1 MRNPWNPILPEPLAD
16 NPNKIQID
24 EHRYVR
30 LHKVH
35 GNEQDILDAARICYD
50 GDSVV
55 KSDEQNQGLINHLL
69 RNNHTTP
76 FEQPAMVFY
85 VSVDMPTATQML
97 RHRMAKVNGVSAR
110 YVVMKPRYYIPK
122 QFRYQNKT
130 GNMQSGA
137 GYVGALTQSARAAQT
152 QNAYNTAR
160 YHYDDMITN
169 GYEQGQAR
177 LVLPQSQVTQY
188 VYQMDI
194 NNLMRFLFLRND
206 HHAQGEIREVAAS
219 MLYFFRREF
228 PMCYSAWLDYI
239 WRQSR
244 FSGQATEVLRQIIND
259 LWESQVEG
267 LFTPGIQTPDELL
280 KNYFAG
286 FKGDELQTILNQL
299 TPEANS

>member
-16 NPNKIQID
+16 NPNKIKID

-69 RNNHTTP
+69 RNMHTSP

-110 YVVMKPRYYIPK
+110 YVVMKTRNYIPK

-130 GNMQSGA
+130 GNMQAGSGELGKDINLGTQLFARNSA
-137 GYVGALTQSARAAQT
+137 GFARDTYDQLI
-152 QNAYNTAR
+152 NTG
-160 YHYDDMITN
+160 I
-169 GYEQGQAR
+169 EQGQAR

-206 HHAQGEIREVAAS
+206 HHAQGEIREIAS
-219 MLYFFRREF
+219 AMLYFFKREF

-244 FSGQATEVLRQIIND
+244 FSGRATEVLRRIMQD
-259 LWESQVEG
+259 YADALKY
-267 LFTPGIQTPDELL
+267 PHMELML
-280 KNYFAG
+280 KEYFDG

-299 TPEANS
+299 TPEPIV